1 MMWQLS
7 TKMHGTGNNFIII
20 DSRLVDNVNRDYKK
34 IANDSN
40 CDQVIVVTNSN
51 VADCFMHIY
60 NADGSKVE
68 TCGNAA
74 RCVGYLIML
83 EKGTKYATIELMNEQ
98 ILECFKAGNKSIKI
112 NMGKPSLK
120 WYEIPLSTECDTL
133 HLPIELGVLKD
144 PVAVNIGNPHLI
156 FFVDSIDKIPLLNL
170 APQLENHIL
179 FPKKT
184 NVSIAQIDK
193 PGEINL
199 QVWERGTGITASC
212 GSAACAAFVASV
224 LRGYITTQQTSV
236 NFLGGK
242 LSIEWTNNVFMTGD
256 VEFIQ

>member
-1 MMWQLS
+1 
-7 TKMHGTGNNFIII
+7 MHGSGNNFVII
-20 DSRLVDNVNRDYKK
+20 DSRLVDNANRDYRE

-83 EKGTKYATIELMNEQ
+83 EKSTEYATIELMNER
-98 ILECFKAGNKSIKI
+98 ILECFK
-112 NMGKPSLK
+112 
-120 WYEIPLSTECDTL
+120 T
-133 HLPIELGVLKD
+133 ELGVLKD
-144 PVAVNIGNPHLI
+144 PVAVNIGNPHMI
-156 FFVDSIDKIPLLNL
+156 FFVNSIEKIPLLNL
-170 APQLENHIL
+170 APQLETHIL

-184 NVSIAQIDK
+184 NVSITQIDK
-193 PGEINL
+193 SGEINL

-224 LRGYITTQQTSV
+224 LRGYITAQQTSV
-236 NFLGGK
+236 NFLGGN
-242 LSIEWTNNVFMTGD
+242 LSIEWKDNVFMTGD